1 METFATARL
10 QARRLAPSDLGDLV
24 RLHLDP
30 DVSRFIGGVRSP
42 EATALY
48 LERNLAHWDEHGFG
62 LWVFRSPDGDFM
74 GRAGLRFVLLEGVRE
89 LEIAYTF
96 AKPAWGQGLATEVAR
111 SLVDL
116 YSARPPAPSLVGI
129 VDRGH
134 SASEKVLAKSGFVFE
149 REAPYDGL
157 ACGIFRRLP

>member
-1 METFATARL
+1 MDSFATARL
-10 QARRLAPSDLGDLV
+10 QARRLAPSDLDDLIP
-24 RLHLDP
+24 LHLDP
-30 DVSRFIGGVRSP
+30 DVSRFLGGVRSP

-48 LERNLAHWDEHGFG
+48 LGRNLAHWDEHGFG
-62 LWVFRSPDGDFM
+62 LWVFRSPDGVFVA
-74 GRAGLRFVLLEGVRE
+74 RAGLRFVMVEGVRE
-89 LEIAYTF
+89 LEIAYTL

-111 SLVDL
+111 ALVDI

-134 SASEKVLAKSGFVFE
+134 RASENVLAKCGFAFE

-157 ACGIFRRLP
+157 ICGIFRRLP